1 MRLNLWEPVMES
13 YNLVKLVSRKHCCRG
28 QIKILVIEWQ
38 DSSCLLKVTVTNKL
52 CLKHMT
58 LRHLTCTNHLQ
69 YRTHSLTTATNVTQA
84 NGSFILFDKTDQQQ
98 KENKNK
104 KDGRKTFSQLH
115 TSTRKTFFALQA
127 NPKSKV
133 KCKAFSDVRN
143 PKKERQLQSFL
154 HYTEIQNTHFLI
166 CILAAK

>member
-13 YNLVKLVSRKHCCRG
+13 YNFVKLVSRKHCCRG
-28 QIKILVIEWQ
+28 YIKILVIEWQ

-58 LRHLTCTNHLQ
+58 LKHLTCTNHLQ

-84 NGSFILFDKTDQQQ
+84 NGSVILFEKTDEQQ

-104 KDGRKTFSQLH
+104 KAGSKTFLVTH
-115 TSTRKTFFALQA
+115 KH
-127 NPKSKV
+127 
-133 KCKAFSDVRN
+133 
-143 PKKERQLQSFL
+143 KKERLLQNFL
-154 HYTEIQNTHFLI
+154 HYRQIQKQSQMQSFQRYPQTQKRKTIAKLFALHGNTKYTFP
-166 CILAAK
+166 